1 MRNKKVQNLEKEES
15 LQQNYVSISTSKKV
29 GTKYGYI
36 IFWFW
41 KDTKIQ
47 NLQKNLKRNFTTKE
61 YYIGRICAT
70 GAEINT
76 AA

>member
-15 LQQNYVSISTSKKV
+15 LQQNYFSISTGKKV

-41 KDTKIQ
+41 EDTKIQ
-47 NLQKNLKRNFTTKE
+47 NLQKNFKRDLQQKSTTLEEFVQQWRK
-61 YYIGRICAT
+61 
-70 GAEINT
+70 
-76 AA
+76 